1 MLTVKEVKEALGHS
15 VDQVSRK
22 KDGTIIVRRGYF
34 YRHNMNLL
42 DFTVQVSEL
51 MNLAG
56 LTFDVVDHYDHWT
69 AFNGGAPLAR
79 SSHFAVVFKGR
90 DHVV

>member
-22 KDGTIIVRRGYF
+22 KDGSIIVRRGYF
-34 YRHNMNLL
+34 YRQGVTAE
-42 DFTVQVSEL
+42 DFMLSTSERL
-51 MNLAG
+51 NQLG
-56 LTFDVVDHYDHWT
+56 LTFDVVDYYDHWA